1 MDQHVMMSSP
11 SSIQIQQLQDLGL
24 FMCHNTHAKTHTVV
38 VHQAVSN
45 TIMIVGYPRLGQYQI
60 LDMTEVQLLFLQ
72 QVNID
77 LFVKSVLLSKI
88 TIYVFLSS
96 IATHLSNQQYNI
108 CIRRPAD
115 CHAVCYYPAI
125 TGSFGLS

>member
-1 MDQHVMMSSP
+1 MDQHAMMSSH
-11 SSIQIQQLQDLGL
+11 SLIQIQLQHDLGL
-24 FMCHNTHAKTHTVV
+24 FTCHNIHAKTHTVGV
-38 VHQAVSN
+38 RQAVSN
-45 TIMIVGYPRLGQYQI
+45 TIMIVDYPKLGQYQI

-88 TIYVFLSS
+88 TIYDFLSS

>member
-1 MDQHVMMSSP
+1 MMSSH
-11 SSIQIQQLQDLGL
+11 SLIQIQLQHDLGL
-24 FMCHNTHAKTHTVV
+24 FTCHNTHAKTHTVGV
-38 VHQAVSN
+38 RQAVSN
-45 TIMIVGYPRLGQYQI
+45 TIMIVDYPKLGQYQI

-72 QVNID
+72 QVNTDI
-77 LFVKSVLLSKI
+77 FVKSVLLSKI
-88 TIYVFLSS
+88 TIYDFLSS

>member
-1 MDQHVMMSSP
+1 MDQHAMMSSH
-11 SSIQIQQLQDLGL
+11 SLIQIQLQHDLGL
-24 FMCHNTHAKTHTVV
+24 FTCHNTHAKTHTVGV
-38 VHQAVSN
+38 RQAVSN
-45 TIMIVGYPRLGQYQI
+45 TIMIVDYPKLGQYQI

-72 QVNID
+72 QVNTDI
-77 LFVKSVLLSKI
+77 FVKSVLLSKI

-115 CHAVCYYPAI
+115 CYAACYYPAI